1 MPNAVDSAAVAG
13 VIDLLRAQGSWFLA
27 VRYGARRGVL
37 FVPPRPASRN

>member
-27 VRYGARRGVL
+27 VRYGARRVL